1 MNNFLLKNSF
11 YAPLFRHFY
20 TFLRFLLDI
29 ILSTPATLF
38 DIFRCY
44 YSISAICNVRKVK
57 VSITSRSD
65 VADINQRFRTYHFT
79 YLSCWSY
86 LLLNSAF
93 NMDRSINLP
102 VLVSEPFKNKC
113 GKFYQ
118 IYFFELNFP
127 HFFMGFLIE
136 YNILTRQEKESI
148 HHQNVIL
155 FLPLCPVYWHV
166 LFTSII
172 TQNNWLSL
180 SFPQL

>member
-65 VADINQRFRTYHFT
+65 VADNADINQRFRTYHFT

-136 YNILTRQEKESI
+136 HNILTRQEKESI

-172 TQNNWLSL
+172 TT
-180 SFPQL
+180 

>member
-1 MNNFLLKNSF
+1 MALTFLPSSFWSYEQLFTKNSF

-113 GKFYQ
+113 GVYG
-118 IYFFELNFP
+118 FP
-127 HFFMGFLIE
+127 YRVQHFNKTRKGKHPSSKCHFIFAIVSCVLARSFHFH
-136 YNILTRQEKESI
+136 YNTK
-148 HHQNVIL
+148 
-155 FLPLCPVYWHV
+155 
-166 LFTSII
+166 
-172 TQNNWLSL
+172 
-180 SFPQL
+180 